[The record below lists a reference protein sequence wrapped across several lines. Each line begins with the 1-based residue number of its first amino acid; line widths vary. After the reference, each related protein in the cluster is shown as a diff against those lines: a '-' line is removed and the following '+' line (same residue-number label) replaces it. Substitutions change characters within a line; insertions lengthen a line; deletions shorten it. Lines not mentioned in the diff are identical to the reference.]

1 MTITL
6 TPEQL
11 KWLEAQVAAGHFAS
25 VEEAVQ
31 TAITDFM
38 AAASEETGEDLER
51 LRQLIDAGDADIAAV
66 GFTNMPTLASSRPRS
81 SGAKNFDQK
90 QNPDRRRSRATGH
103 RRRDHRNSAPIRNS

>member
-38 AAASEETGEDLER
+38 AAASEETGEDLEH
-51 LRQLIDAGDADIAAV
+51 LRQLIDEGDADIAAGRV
-66 GFTNMPTLASSRPRS
+66 HYYANADELTADIVRRGELRS
-81 SGAKNFDQK
+81 KAK
-90 QNPDRRRSRATGH
+90 S
-103 RRRDHRNSAPIRNS
+103 

>member
-25 VEEAVQ
+25 VEEAVR

-38 AAASEETGEDLER
+38 AAASEETGEDLEH
-51 LRQLIDAGDADIAAV
+51 LRREVDADIAAGRV
-66 GFTNMPTLASSRPRS
+66 HYYANADELTADIVRRGELRS
-81 SGAKNFDQK
+81 KAK
-90 QNPDRRRSRATGH
+90 S
-103 RRRDHRNSAPIRNS
+103 